1 MKIKQIFCVALVSL
15 LLTST
20 FALGEER
27 DLNKIFGQG
36 SYTRHNA
43 KIMAIDTGENVM
55 IIAEKT
61 VKWLQYVDQNGVT
74 QYQTQ
79 LLSSSGKELS
89 ITDFKIKDRVIVQG
103 VKLPDGTI
111 IASDITK
118 TE

>member
-1 MKIKQIFCVALVSL
+1 MKIKQVFCVALVAL

-20 FALGEER
+20 FALGEES
-27 DLNKIFGQG
+27 DLSEIFKQG
-36 SYTRHNA
+36 SYARHNA
-43 KIMAIDTGENVM
+43 KIMAIDVGENIM

-79 LLSSSGKELS
+79 LLSASGKELS
-89 ITDFKIKDRVIVQG
+89 IADFKVKDRVIVQG

-111 IASDITK
+111 VASDITK